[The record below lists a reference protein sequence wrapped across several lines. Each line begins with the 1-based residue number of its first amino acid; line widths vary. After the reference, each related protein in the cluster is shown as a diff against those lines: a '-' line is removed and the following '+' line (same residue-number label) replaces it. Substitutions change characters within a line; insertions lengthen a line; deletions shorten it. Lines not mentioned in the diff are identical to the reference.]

1 MRNRR
6 SGIVAVLLA
15 FWAMLALADSV
26 RADQAQQQNPLF
38 AQAQALAAQ
47 VASSSA
53 SAEVKANFSQ
63 RFAALTAEQQDLWRL
78 AGAVDAGQCTG
89 DCANNYNNSVVA
101 WQNELAAFSA
111 DASAAQPQGNAQVT
125 LENHTSQTL
134 DLYIDKQQ
142 QCRALLNLM
151 CTAQTSSGFH
161 VLVATSGDTVVDWE
175 TATLQP
181 GDSYTFSVL

>member
-15 FWAMLALADSV
+15 FWAMLALVDSV

-63 RFAALTAEQQDLWRL
+63 RFTVLTAEQQDLWRL
-78 AGAVDAGQCTG
+78 AGEVDAGHNVRAIVQTTTTAG
-89 DCANNYNNSVVA
+89 SVR
-101 WQNELAAFSA
+101 
-111 DASAAQPQGNAQVT
+111 
-125 LENHTSQTL
+125 
-134 DLYIDKQQ
+134 I
-142 QCRALLNLM
+142 
-151 CTAQTSSGFH
+151 
-161 VLVATSGDTVVDWE
+161 
-175 TATLQP
+175 
-181 GDSYTFSVL
+181 SV